1 MLSRHGSY
9 SKEATVQAVGM
20 MRQLSES
27 IPVSALPVVA
37 MSCLPIRPSWLHGY
51 MSVSYIV
58 TCDAH
63 RQSQGNTAISAVT
76 LPAIARSL

>member
-27 IPVSALPVVA
+27 IPVSTLPVVA
-37 MSCLPIRPSWLHGY
+37 MSCCLFDHLGCMR
-51 MSVSYIV
+51 SVSYIV